1 VWPDAG
7 GGLAVAGAK
16 RSTIGLITE
25 VAVAVAVV
33 VVAIVVVAVAV
44 AVEVVVTGA
53 GVLQAPK
60 NIPAI
65 RTRTNPRLQARIVNL
80 LITIFPSLKID

>member
-16 RSTIGLITE
+16 RRTIGLITV

-33 VVAIVVVAVAV
+33 ATVVVAVAVAV

-65 RTRTNPRLQARIVNL
+65 RTRINPRLQAKIVNL
-80 LITIFPSLKID
+80 LTTIFSSLKLD